1 MTSTPG
7 SGPCIKDC
15 CCRTGRAV
23 PRDCGRERGGTEAHG
38 CTEHVGSLLFQIPT
52 ACQRGTHMKSVGVQI
67 AAALLTVNSLGASAQ
82 AIQSV
87 ETTEAPPPGGHYSQ
101 AVIAN
106 GFVFVSG
113 QLPVK
118 LGGQHEIPDGI
129 EAQTRQA
136 LSNVGAILRAAHS
149 SLDNVVS
156 VTVYVTDIAN
166 WPAVNRVYA
175 EVFGKHRPARVVA
188 VSPQL
193 HFGSLIEI
201 QAIGLV
207 GK

>member
-1 MTSTPG
+1 MKKILLQLTAVLLALST
-7 SGPCIKDC
+7 
-15 CCRTGRAV
+15 
-23 PRDCGRERGGTEAHG
+23 
-38 CTEHVGSLLFQIPT
+38 F
-52 ACQRGTHMKSVGVQI
+52 SV
-67 AAALLTVNSLGASAQ
+67 SAQ
-82 AIQSV
+82 TIQSV
-87 ETTEAPPPGGHYSQ
+87 ETTEAPSPGGHYSQ

-106 GFVFVSG
+106 GFVFISG

-118 LGGQHEIPDGI
+118 LGGQHEIPEGI

-136 LSNVGAILRAAHS
+136 LANVGAILRAAHS

-156 VTVYVTDIAN
+156 VTVFVTDIAN

-193 HFGSLIEI
+193 HFGSLVEI
-201 QAIGLV
+201 QAIGVV